1 MYFKEE
7 RETQV
12 FVNSVNGVTIQ
23 QQIEECFVC
32 GSDLEAFISFSSTDR
47 IRAVANEMLRLADE
61 IDSLK

>member
-23 QQIEECFVC
+23 QQIEECVSF
-32 GSDLEAFISFSSTDR
+32 GSDLETFISFSSTDR

-61 IDSLK
+61 IDSSK